1 MKNLDFAKFERASEE
16 MFKTKETVVG
26 TGGAMYTIFMKGGA
40 KFAAYKLEKLTDGTV
55 LAHDYEKG
63 KECAILLSED
73 DISVIML
80 RSENLEKWHEKRE
93 ADAMEMAKKASGGI
107 AGLAGLAGMLGGR

>member
-1 MKNLDFAKFERASEE
+1 MKNLDLAKFEKASEE

-26 TGGAMYTIFMKGGA
+26 TGGAMYNIFMKTG
-40 KFAAYKLEKLTDGTV
+40 KQFVAYKLEKLTDGTV
-55 LAHDYEKG
+55 LVHDYEKG

-73 DISVIML
+73 DISVIIL
-80 RSENLEKWHEKRE
+80 RSENLEKWHEKRAIE
-93 ADAMEMAKKASGGI
+93 AKEMAEKAGGGI